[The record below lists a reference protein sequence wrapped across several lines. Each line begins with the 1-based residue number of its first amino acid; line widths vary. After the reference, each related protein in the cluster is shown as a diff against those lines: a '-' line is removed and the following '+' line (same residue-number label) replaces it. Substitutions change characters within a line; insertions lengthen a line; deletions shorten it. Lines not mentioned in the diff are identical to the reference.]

1 MDADHASDKISRR
14 SKTGILIFGNKAP
27 LVMFSKRQNSVQ
39 TSTFGSEFLALRQA
53 VELIQALRYKLRLF
67 GIPLDGPANVYCD
80 NEAVYRNVSNPDSVL
95 KKKHH
100 SVAYHMCREAVASG
114 MIRIA
119 KEDTETNLA
128 DLFTKPLSGPRREM
142 LLDLFMY

>member
-1 MDADHASDKISRR
+1 MTRR
-14 SKTGILIFGNKAP
+14 SQTGIIIFGNKAP

-39 TSTFGSEFLALRQA
+39 TSTFGSEFMAMRQA
-53 VELIQALRYKLRLF
+53 VELTQALRYKIMQF
-67 GIPLDGPANVYCD
+67 GIPLDGAASLYCD
-80 NEAVYRNVSNPDSVL
+80 NEAVYKNVVHPESTL

-114 MIRIA
+114 MIRVA
-119 KEDTETNLA
+119 KEGSETNIA
-128 DLFTKPLSGPRREM
+128 DLFTKPMSAPRREI

>member
-1 MDADHASDKISRR
+1 M
-14 SKTGILIFGNKAP
+14 
-27 LVMFSKRQNSVQ
+27 
-39 TSTFGSEFLALRQA
+39 
-53 VELIQALRYKLRLF
+53 
-67 GIPLDGPANVYCD
+67 DGPANVYCD
-80 NEAVYRNVSNPDSVL
+80 SEAVYRNVSNPDSVL

-128 DLFTKPLSGPRREM
+128 DLFTKPLSGPRLET